1 MILPKIFLKNLISE
15 SKSKNKIF
23 LRNSAKE
30 YLQILVLDFIYSNP
44 KYRELIFYGG
54 SCLAHCF
61 GLPRLSEDLDFV
73 DLKKKI
79 ILPVLAKDLK
89 AYFKN
94 LDLKMVPTIQ
104 KFRLY
109 LKFPLLRELG
119 LSGEHET
126 DLLFLKIEIFKE
138 FAFKR
143 GSKIEMVPLFKFNQ
157 SILVRSFD
165 LPTLMSTKIRAILWR
180 KFEKTDKEGK
190 VFIKVKGR
198 DYFDLM
204 WYLDQG
210 VTPNFKCLEIKDKT
224 KLKEKLLEIVKKVD
238 ARSIKLDLE
247 PLIDDQNFVLDL
259 SKNIKEILIKKISQL

>member
-1 MILPKIFLKNLISE
+1 MRNL
-15 SKSKNKIF
+15 
-23 LRNSAKE
+23 AKE

-44 KYRELIFYGG
+44 KYKELVFYGG

-79 ILPVLAKDLK
+79 NLSQLGKDLVI
-89 AYFKN
+89 YFKN
-94 LDLKMVPTIQ
+94 FDLKMIPAIQ

-126 DLLFLKIEIFKE
+126 DLLFLKIEIFKN
-138 FAFKR
+138 FAFKK
-143 GSKIEMVPLFKFNQ
+143 GFKIEMIPFFKFNQ

-165 LPTLMSTKIRAILWR
+165 LPTLMSTKIRAILYR
-180 KFEKTDKEGK
+180 KFEKTDKKGK
-190 VFIKVKGR
+190 TLIRVKGR

-204 WYLDQG
+204 WYLEKG
-210 VTPNFKCLEIKDKT
+210 VTPNFKCLEIKNKI

-259 SKNIKEILIKKISQL
+259 SKNIKEILIKKISKF